1 VTNITRNT
9 KQFAD
14 AEAIVK
20 DPTVRLQKAEDWRQ
34 TVPSGGLSMKFLQ
47 KLILIL
53 FVLACID
60 RFGGTLEAA
69 SWYVD
74 NAAVGA
80 NNGTSW
86 TNAWNS
92 FSKAIWGTGGVKAG
106 DTLYISG
113 GSSSKTY
120 YASSNYLLNVGASGA
135 SDTNRIT
142 IKVGP
147 DAGHNGTA
155 ILDGNGY
162 AGIISC
168 MQDYVTIDGEVNGE
182 RHLRVQ
188 NNLHDGYGYAVEM
201 SNSSYSN
208 MRYVE
213 IVKADIGIGA
223 VWGYGGRFSNLYL
236 HDIRGDAAIR
246 FNGRNHF
253 NPSYDQ
259 TFVESS
265 EIQLNSPLD
274 KSGPGPD
281 GIQGCFGLTVDGN
294 YIHAEV
300 GAQAPNTNHMDFV
313 QMQAYYITIK
323 NNHFRNIVDSAL
335 DLDYGDSAPIGHI
348 RIFNNVI
355 DMGYYAGVPSGL
367 RIYSPGGSRPTQWID
382 IHFNSNTIVDQ
393 AHSEVHQY
401 VIRIDDNGSNPSVSN
416 VEIRNNIFFDSGPNI
431 AIIPAS
437 SNYTAADW
445 NFDYNLLNAGSEGG
459 VAVSIDGSSYSQA
472 HPRTGVPA
480 FVSYS
485 KLSAANDYNLLG
497 SDTAAR
503 DLGASIDS
511 FYASD
516 KNGVARP
523 QNGAWDIGA
532 YEAVAA
538 KAPMNLR
545 ITQ

>member
-1 VTNITRNT
+1 MKLPHKI
-9 KQFAD
+9 
-14 AEAIVK
+14 IVAFFIVVAL
-20 DPTVRLQKAEDWRQ
+20 P
-34 TVPSGGLSMKFLQ
+34 
-47 KLILIL
+47 L
-53 FVLACID
+53 FIGA
-60 RFGGTLEAA
+60 LEAA

-74 NAAVGA
+74 NAAAGS

-86 TNAWNS
+86 ANAWNS
-92 FSKAIWGTGGVKAG
+92 LSKVVWGTNGVKAG

-113 GSSSKTY
+113 GSTSKTY
-120 YASSNYLLNVGASGA
+120 YANSNYLLNVGSSGA
-135 SDTNRIT
+135 SDSSRIT
-142 IKVGP
+142 IKVGQ

-162 AGIISC
+162 AGVVSC
-168 MQDYVTIDGEVNGE
+168 MQDYVTIDGEVNGQ
-182 RHLRVQ
+182 RHLVIQ

-213 IVKADIGIGA
+213 IAKADIGIGA
-223 VWGYGGRFSNLYL
+223 VWGDGGRFSYLYL
-236 HDIRGDAAIR
+236 HDIRGDAGIR

-253 NPSYDQ
+253 NPAYDQ
-259 TFVESS
+259 TFVEYSD
-265 EIQLNSPLD
+265 IQLNSPLD

-281 GIQGCFGLTVDGN
+281 GIQGCFGLTVNGN

-300 GAQAPNTNHMDFV
+300 GPQAPNTNHLDFV

-323 NNHFRNIVDSAL
+323 NNHFKNIVDSAL
-335 DLDYGDSAPIGHI
+335 DLDYGDSAPIGHL

-367 RIYSPGGSRPTQWID
+367 RIYSPGGSRPTQWVD
-382 IHFNSNTIVDQ
+382 IHFNSNTVVDQ

-416 VEIRNNIFFDSGPNI
+416 VEIKNNIFYNSGPNI

-445 NFDYNLLNAGSEGG
+445 NFDYNLMNAGSEGG
-459 VAVSIDGSSYSQA
+459 TAVSIDGSSYVQP
-472 HPRTGVPA
+472 HPRTGVA
-480 FVSYS
+480 GFASYS
-485 KLSAANDYNLLG
+485 LLSAGNDYHILG

-503 DLGASIDS
+503 DMGAPLDAIYAIDK
-511 FYASD
+511 D
-516 KNGVARP
+516 GVTRP
-523 QNGAWDIGA
+523 QNGSWDIGA
-532 YEAVAA
+532 YEHVAT
-538 KAPMNLR
+538 PPPTNLR
-545 ITQ
+545 ILSQ